1 MFLIDNPQV
10 LIAWI
15 VAVTGLI
22 GGGIATW
29 QQLKKDSRQSAVE
42 MSRLQEEVERI
53 LWDRVR
59 GELADMA
66 ARLDRQAER
75 IAQQDATINE
85 QGAVIMQMREQ
96 IRQLELDRNH
106 WRARALEAERTRG
119 KRL

>member
-1 MFLIDNPQV
+1 MPPLSDAAVF
-10 LIAWI
+10 IAVFTA
-15 VAVTGLI
+15 VATLI
-22 GGGIATW
+22 GGGFATY
-29 QQLKKDSRQSAVE
+29 QQLRKDRRQAAVE
-42 MSRLQEEVERI
+42 IAKLQEDVERA